1 MASAEVREITDIIGL
16 PLAIG
21 DAVAFRSPSRQS
33 LEVGRITKITA
44 KKVRINWTRGSYEHT
59 QYAYPDECAKID
71 LDAYFAFAMA
81 NS

>member
-1 MASAEVREITDIIGL
+1 MAPGQDRIITDIIGR
-16 PLAIG
+16 PLSVG

-33 LEVGRITKITA
+33 LEVGRITKITS
-44 KKVRINWTRGSYEHT
+44 KKVRINWTRNSYEHT

-71 LDAYFAFAMA
+71 LDDYFAHAMA